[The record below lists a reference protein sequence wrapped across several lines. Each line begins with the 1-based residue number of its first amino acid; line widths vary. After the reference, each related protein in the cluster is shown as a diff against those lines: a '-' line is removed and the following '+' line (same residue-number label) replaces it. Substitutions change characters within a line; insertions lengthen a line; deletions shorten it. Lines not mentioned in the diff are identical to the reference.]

1 MMDRVY
7 ISLKTQRR
15 LDQMAGQTNAP
26 AVAAERARQ
35 IIDSFIRGQVP
46 VPGGAGGTGFDGPDG
61 PDPANAGLMRYRKDN
76 RVKNSLKFNL
86 GQGYRLICIREKKE
100 IYAMFVGDH
109 DSSDAWLDHFTRKR
123 PHRTEQAME
132 VFSVETSG
140 KDPAPPSAPEAAACP
155 DLMPEPIP
163 QEILRQVFRGLCTP
177 G

>member
-1 MMDRVY
+1 MTDRVY

-35 IIDSFIRGQVP
+35 IIDSLIRGQVP
-46 VPGGAGGTGFDGPDG
+46 VPGVAEGIGSDGPDG
-61 PDPANAGLMRYRKDN
+61 PDPANAGLMRYKKDN

-86 GQGYRLICIREKKE
+86 GRGYRLICIREKKE

-123 PHRTEQAME
+123 PHKTEQAMQ
-132 VFSVETSG
+132 VFSVETPG
-140 KDPAPPSAPEAAACP
+140 AAPVRPSVPEPEAGP
-155 DLMPEPIP
+155 DPMPEIP
-163 QEILRQVFRGLCTP
+163 QEILRQVFRGLCAP

>member
-1 MMDRVY
+1 MDRVY

-46 VPGGAGGTGFDGPDG
+46 VPAG
-61 PDPANAGLMRYRKDN
+61 AGLMRYRKDN

-132 VFSVETSG
+132 VFSVETPG
-140 KDPAPPSAPEAAACP
+140 AAPARPSEPEAAACP